1 LQHRFI
7 LLLSNRNKFIISSG
21 KKSKFTKF
29 RRKIHMTY
37 LTLLAA
43 TAPHTVSWSPKVA
56 FVMIA
61 CNIVAIAIGKFTIK
75 YKNAGP
81 QLPSPALFGGMG
93 LPALLGTTSFGH
105 LLGAGMILG
114 LANAGAL

>member
-1 LQHRFI
+1 
-7 LLLSNRNKFIISSG
+7 
-21 KKSKFTKF
+21 
-29 RRKIHMTY
+29 MTY

-43 TAPHTVSWSPKVA
+43 STAPNTVSWSPKVA

-61 CNIVAIAIGKFTIK
+61 CNIAAIAFGKLTIK
-75 YKNAGP
+75 YQNVGP
-81 QLPSPALFGGMG
+81 SLPSPALFGGMS

-105 LLGAGMILG
+105 LLGAGVILG